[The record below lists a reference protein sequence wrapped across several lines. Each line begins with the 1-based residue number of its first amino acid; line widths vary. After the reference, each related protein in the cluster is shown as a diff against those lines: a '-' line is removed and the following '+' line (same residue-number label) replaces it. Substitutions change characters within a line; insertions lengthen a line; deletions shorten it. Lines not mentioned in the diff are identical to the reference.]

1 MGEGLKGTR
10 SEDRQQE
17 VKRVL
22 ISQKGNDGKDQDALD
37 EVDECPIMYGD
48 IKQAVVKVFGCLLYP
63 CPAYLMDYRFMMA

>member
-10 SEDRQQE
+10 SEDRMQE

-37 EVDECPIMYGD
+37 EVDECPVMYGD
-48 IKQAVVKVFGCLLYP
+48 IRQAVVKVMPVSHLLMSCSLRYS
-63 CPAYLMDYRFMMA
+63 DS